1 MGVRILTTLNQVWRD
16 HRKGVGPAA
25 GPTQRVGPAA
35 DPTQRVGP
43 AAGWRDCTHTRPA
56 DGECALGTAML
67 VSEATRSHAAGRA
80 RSYASHVGRLIE
92 ATRHALAGFGR
103 RGVKPVQC

>member
-25 GPTQRVGPAA
+25 G
-35 DPTQRVGP
+35 PTQRVGP

-103 RGVKPVQC
+103 RGVKPVHR